1 MGEQRNEREMQNSID
16 DRELSLEEQNLDEPM
31 VGMEDEA
38 ELSDDSGLDVDES
51 QSVGDGQG
59 STREVQSKGREVPF
73 PALFEGIQMRMR
85 KGQAGRCVIGLD
97 VELDLD
103 EAKLRGEER
112 SPGDDDEMSELEGQA
127 PDGLSAEEDSSEVGE
142 QDDGIEDELEARP
155 GGKGDDSEDELEA
168 RPGGKG
174 DDIEDELEKPG
185 SHEVK
190 VADVQ
195 PGKKNPSVLI
205 VQKALAKALGQDSSS
220 GSGTFDDR
228 TTKAYAAWQR
238 KCGVSRAAANGKP
251 GLRSLKM
258 LGDKYGFTVSGGTKP
273 RSGPRVPSPE
283 RG

>member
-51 QSVGDGQG
+51 QSVGNGQG
-59 STREVQSKGREVPF
+59 STREVQSKGQEAPF

-85 KGQAGRCVIGLD
+85 KGKAGRCVVGLE

-112 SPGDDDEMSELEGQA
+112 SPGDDDELSELEGQA
-127 PDGLSAEEDSSEVGE
+127 PDGLSAEEDSSEMGA
-142 QDDGIEDELEARP
+142 QDDGIEDELEA
-155 GGKGDDSEDELEA
+155 K
-168 RPGGKG
+168 PGGKG

-273 RSGPRVPSPE
+273 PSGPREPSPE